1 MYCRVPWGA
10 GAIVDPSSKGLVFLP
25 SPHQFTFPHGPKKIS
40 CVKCTVVGY
49 EVVWWAVKGALV
61 LQGVRRP
68 CVNGVEVRVR
78 RDKTLQLSADFS
90 AEACKSP

>member
-1 MYCRVPWGA
+1 M
-10 GAIVDPSSKGLVFLP
+10 
-25 SPHQFTFPHGPKKIS
+25 
-40 CVKCTVVGY
+40 VGY
-49 EVVWWAVKGALV
+49 DVVWWAVKGALV